1 MVYELYFPD
10 KIKKAGA
17 EIIQHLNDL
26 PELKKGNDE
35 QNLKIIEQLQ
45 KEFSNPK
52 NAISA
57 TLLKLLTIE
66 EINIIEGRE

>member
-1 MVYELYFPD
+1 MVYELYFPE
-10 KIKKAGA
+10 KIKEGGA
-17 EIIQHLNDL
+17 EILKYLDNL
-26 PELKKGNDE
+26 PELEKNKDE
-35 QNLKIIEQLQ
+35 HNLKTIEQLQ

>member
-1 MVYELYFPD
+1 V
-10 KIKKAGA
+10 
-17 EIIQHLNDL
+17 
-26 PELKKGNDE
+26 KKGNDE
-35 QNLKIIEQLQ
+35 RNLKIIEQLQ